1 MSKWNNFNDAE
12 DQMSYELIPHKTI
25 AKVRLL
31 LKKGNHVTKEWPDG
45 YATLSKSGTCVYL
58 ACEFL
63 ILGGE
68 YENRKVWSN
77 IGLHSDNSEKYGEI
91 GRSMIK
97 AILNSAHGL
106 HSKDKS
112 PEAERQRQISSFA
125 ELDNLTCVA
134 EITINDKGDHPR
146 NEIKTIITPDH
157 ARYSEFM
164 NERSGKFT
172 ISYIEVSNKQ
182 SADELT
188 SDELPF

>member
-31 LKKGNHVTKEWPDG
+31 IKKGNHVTKEWPDG
-45 YATLSKSGTCVYL
+45 WATKSKSGSCVYL
-58 ACEFL
+58 ACEFV
-63 ILGGE
+63 ILSGE

-97 AILNSAHGL
+97 AILNSARGL

-112 PEAERQRQISSFA
+112 PEAEKLRTIRSFTD
-125 ELDNLTCVA
+125 LDNLQVVA
-134 EITINDKGDHPR
+134 EIIINDQGDKPR

-157 ARYSEFM
+157 AKYSEFM
-164 NERSGKFT
+164 DKKSSKFAT
-172 ISYIEVSNKQ
+172 TYESATRKQ
-182 SADELT
+182 SAAELI
-188 SDELPF
+188 SDEIPF